1 MNRILSVILILV
13 ICLSAFVG
21 CTIQTKDEVHV
32 SNTEIAEDTENTE
45 NTEYLSKTVRS
56 LPATID
62 INSLD
67 DCTVAVSLKK
77 GDFYIDSDD
86 RAVMN
91 FTVYTYDLYDMVD
104 IATLN
109 ENDVIVRLGE
119 EVTVTDI
126 ERFGTGLV
134 RVNGGEENGGFELIS
149 EENTV
154 YYEIGMSDRKA
165 YYELGKV
172 TLPVSDNFVYSDES
186 VLDEEAFEYCYDD
199 FLSNEED
206 IEYNFTPYNTSVIIQ
221 DGEVIAMKKVYIP

>member
-1 MNRILSVILILV
+1 MKRNLSVILILV
-13 ICLSAFVG
+13 ACFSAFVG
-21 CTIQTKDEVHV
+21 CTIQTKDEVPV
-32 SNTEIAEDTENTE
+32 SNTEITEDTEDIE
-45 NTEYLSKTVRS
+45 NTEYLSKNVRS

-77 GDFYIDSDD
+77 GDFYIDGDD

-126 ERFGTGLV
+126 ERFDTGLV

-199 FLSNEED
+199 FLSNEEG